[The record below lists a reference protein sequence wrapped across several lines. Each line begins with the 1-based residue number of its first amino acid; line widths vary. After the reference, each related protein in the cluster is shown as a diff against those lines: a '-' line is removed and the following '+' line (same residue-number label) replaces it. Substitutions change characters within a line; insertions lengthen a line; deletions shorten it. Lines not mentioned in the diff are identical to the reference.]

1 MPGLRVG
8 IVGTG
13 GVGIASAGAI
23 VFQGLAG
30 CLTLYD
36 RSGERARGEA
46 LDYLH
51 AMPLLPSTDIRGCS
65 FDDIQPE
72 DVMVITVGAH
82 TKSGQSRLDMLQGNL
97 DVMAA
102 TAEAIERGG
111 LPRDR
116 DRREQSARRAHR
128 VPHAP
133 MGRRAGGGDG
143 SGTSLDTLRF
153 TELLAQECGV
163 HPRSVHA
170 WVVGEHGDS
179 SVFLF
184 SGARIGAM
192 SLADYAASAQARAHA
207 RVVRGIEEDVR
218 SAAYRVR
225 ELTGASRHGI
235 GLTVAGL
242 IRCIGREAG
251 TLIPVSVRVADG
263 VCASLPCALGPDG
276 PSEPLFPTMDADEAG
291 RVGTVARRA
300 PQGQQHPAV
309 LTGRHAD
316 RCAARSSPS
325 SWLRWATSRSCSS
338 PIATSGCGR
347 SSPSTPPRSGPSL
360 GGVRFWQYDSEHDAM
375 VDALRLS
382 EAMTLKAAMAGPA
395 PGRRQG
401 GGAVGRPRSRR
412 GPPRCCDALGRAI
425 DELGGRYLAAED
437 VGATTADMD
446 GLARGHA
453 VGHRRRRV
461 ARRLGRPVAGH
472 RVRRR
477 ARDARGAASTLDGDA
492 VAARSSRSSSGVGP
506 RRRASRASARRPK
519 APRSS
524 CRTSSSRAP
533 RSLARE
539 LGVEH
544 VADRR
549 RARRRRATC
558 SLRARSATC
567 STTSRSRVCGA
578 ARSSAPPT
586 TSSATIGADRSSPR
600 AASCTCRTSS
610 RTPAG
615 SSTSPRSSWATTAT
629 ARSSTPPRSRRR
641 PRACCRPRPTSA
653 SRRCARPSDLARAR
667 LAEEGAG
674 RRWEPGDPAAWTNGE
689 PLASSARTPCHEPA
703 SAARGLPVC

>member
-30 CLTLYD
+30 CLTLYG

-65 FDDIQPE
+65 LDDIQPE

-111 LPRDR
+111 LPRIAIVVSSPLDVLTEYLT
-116 DRREQSARRAHR
+116 RRWADEPVA
-128 VPHAP
+128 V
-133 MGRRAGGGDG
+133 MG

-192 SLADYAASAQARAHA
+192 SLADYADQRKLELTPEWYAG
-207 RVVRGIEEDVR
+207 VEEDVR

-276 PSEPLFPTMDADEAG
+276 PSEPLFPSMDADEQ
-291 RVGTVARRA
+291 VAWE
-300 PQGQQHPAV
+300 QSLDV
-309 LTGRHAD
+309 LR
-316 RCAARSSPS
+316 
-325 SWLRWATSRSCSS
+325 
-338 PIATSGCGR
+338 
-347 SSPSTPPRSGPSL
+347 
-360 GGVRFWQYDSEHDAM
+360 
-375 VDALRLS
+375 
-382 EAMTLKAAMAGPA
+382 KAN
-395 PGRRQG
+395 
-401 GGAVGRPRSRR
+401 S
-412 GPPRCCDALGRAI
+412 I
-425 DELGGRYLAAED
+425 
-437 VGATTADMD
+437 
-446 GLARGHA
+446 
-453 VGHRRRRV
+453 
-461 ARRLGRPVAGH
+461 
-472 RVRRR
+472 
-477 ARDARGAASTLDGDA
+477 
-492 VAARSSRSSSGVGP
+492 
-506 RRRASRASARRPK
+506 
-519 APRSS
+519 
-524 CRTSSSRAP
+524 
-533 RSLARE
+533 
-539 LGVEH
+539 
-544 VADRR
+544 
-549 RARRRRATC
+549 
-558 SLRARSATC
+558 
-567 STTSRSRVCGA
+567 
-578 ARSSAPPT
+578 
-586 TSSATIGADRSSPR
+586 
-600 AASCTCRTSS
+600 
-610 RTPAG
+610 
-615 SSTSPRSSWATTAT
+615 
-629 ARSSTPPRSRRR
+629 
-641 PRACCRPRPTSA
+641 
-653 SRRCARPSDLARAR
+653 
-667 LAEEGAG
+667 
-674 RRWEPGDPAAWTNGE
+674 
-689 PLASSARTPCHEPA
+689 
-703 SAARGLPVC
+703 LPF

>member
-111 LPRDR
+111 LPRIAIVVSSPLDVLTEYLT
-116 DRREQSARRAHR
+116 RRWADEPVA
-128 VPHAP
+128 V
-133 MGRRAGGGDG
+133 MG

-192 SLADYAASAQARAHA
+192 SLADYAGQRKLELTPEWYAG
-207 RVVRGIEEDVR
+207 VEEDVR

-276 PSEPLFPTMDADEAG
+276 PSEPLFPSMDADEAG
-291 RVGTVARRA
+291 RVGAVARRA
-300 PQGQQHPAV
+300 PQGQQHPPV

-316 RCAARSSPS
+316 VAQCGHHPAHGFDGPRAGRVRRRTRGRVAGAHRHPLHRARPRAGWRSVLAVRERARRDGRRAAP
-325 SWLRWATSRSCSS
+325 
-338 PIATSGCGR
+338 
-347 SSPSTPPRSGPSL
+347 L
-360 GGVRFWQYDSEHDAM
+360 GGDDAQGG
-375 VDALRLS
+375 DGRA
-382 EAMTLKAAMAGPA
+382 A
-395 PGRRQG
+395 PGRRQD
-401 GGAVGRPRSRR
+401 GGACGTTPIAP
-412 GPPRCCDALGRAI
+412 GPPRCC
-425 DELGGRYLAAED
+425 
-437 VGATTADMD
+437 T
-446 GLARGHA
+446 
-453 VGHRRRRV
+453 
-461 ARRLGRPVAGH
+461 
-472 RVRRR
+472 
-477 ARDARGAASTLDGDA
+477 
-492 VAARSSRSSSGVGP
+492 RSVGP
-506 RRRASRASARRPK
+506 S
-519 APRSS
+519 
-524 CRTSSSRAP
+524 
-533 RSLARE
+533 
-539 LGVEH
+539 
-544 VADRR
+544 
-549 RARRRRATC
+549 
-558 SLRARSATC
+558 
-567 STTSRSRVCGA
+567 
-578 ARSSAPPT
+578 
-586 TSSATIGADRSSPR
+586 TSSAAVT
-600 AASCTCRTSS
+600 
-610 RTPAG
+610 
-615 SSTSPRSSWATTAT
+615 
-629 ARSSTPPRSRRR
+629 SRRR
-641 PRACCRPRPTSA
+641 TW
-653 SRRCARPSDLARAR
+653 ARP
-667 LAEEGAG
+667 
-674 RRWEPGDPAAWTNGE
+674 P
-689 PLASSARTPCHEPA
+689 RT
-703 SAARGLPVC
+703 